1 MMLSKLAR
9 KKSCWLLVAAALAV
23 SGCTGSLG
31 GPSAPTRY
39 YVLSAT
45 SGATPISQGPAQ
57 SGPIV
62 AVIPVDLAEYLDS
75 PGIVTRS
82 GANEIVRANFDQ
94 WAGPLGGEISRVVGE
109 NLSSM
114 IPTDRLTVS
123 TGTGGLPIDF
133 TVMIEIAT
141 FERDDANNVT
151 LLARWAV
158 VRGADRTRVALRTSR
173 ITQAATGAS
182 YNATV
187 VAMNTVLGKLS
198 QEIAAVIAAGG
209 N

>member
-9 KKSCWLLVAAALAV
+9 KKSCWLLVAAALAL

-31 GPSAPTRY
+31 GPSSPTRY

-45 SGATPISQGPAQ
+45 SGATPISQVPAQ

-82 GANEIVRANFDQ
+82 GANEIVRAGFDQ
-94 WAGPLGGEISRVVGE
+94 WAGPLGNEISRVIGE
-109 NLSSM
+109 NLSTM

-123 TGTGGLPIDF
+123 TGTGGIPIDF

-158 VRGADRTRVALRTSR
+158 VRVADRTPVALRTSR
-173 ITQAATGAS
+173 ITQAATDAS

>member
-9 KKSCWLLVAAALAV
+9 KKSSWLLVAAALAV
-23 SGCTGSLG
+23 SACTGSLG

-45 SGATPISQGPAQ
+45 SGATPISQVPAQ

-94 WAGPLGGEISRVVGE
+94 WAGPLGDEISRVVGE

-158 VRGADRTRVALRTSR
+158 VRVADRTPVALRTSR
-173 ITQAATGAS
+173 ITQAATDAS